1 MGNYK
6 QIIPFGRKFWGPR
19 DGIRDE
25 AGDRRKYDFVSL
37 AKELCLYPVG
47 GEGNGMCI
55 IKSRVNKDNIITR
68 DAVSVYKR
76 PNANKYSMKIL
87 N

>member
-47 GEGNGMCI
+47 GEGEWY
-55 IKSRVNKDNIITR
+55 VYNKVQGKQR
-68 DAVSVYKR
+68 
-76 PNANKYSMKIL
+76 
-87 N
+87 

>member
-25 AGDRRKYDFVSL
+25 AGDRRKWDFVSL

-47 GEGNGMCI
+47 GEGEWYM
-55 IKSRVNKDNIITR
+55 
-68 DAVSVYKR
+68 
-76 PNANKYSMKIL
+76 
-87 N
+87 